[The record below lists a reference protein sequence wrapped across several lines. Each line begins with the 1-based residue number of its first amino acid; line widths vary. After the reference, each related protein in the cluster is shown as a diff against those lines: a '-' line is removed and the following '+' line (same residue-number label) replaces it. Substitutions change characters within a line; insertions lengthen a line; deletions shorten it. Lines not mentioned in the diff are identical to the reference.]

1 MIEKKSVE
9 KNFSKGAESYD
20 KYAIVQKYMAEKL
33 FEIIKTKGE
42 NYKEII
48 EIGCGTGIFSEKIV
62 NFFENSN
69 FEFVDIS
76 NEMILKAKL
85 KINENKNIK
94 YICCDGESYRGEKK
108 YDLIVSNA
116 VFQWFQNIEE
126 SIKNYFDMLNEGGVL
141 LFSVF
146 GDGTYK
152 ELKSSLKK
160 AGIEYDY
167 IQSFIT
173 KDKIEKTAV
182 EITGE
187 FSLSEEVYIEKYK
200 NMREFLKYIKNIGA
214 NSAQKNKPLIS
225 HRKIREAEEI
235 YIKNYSEKDG
245 VIVTNILF
253 FCMLKKEKL

>member
-85 KINENKNIK
+85 KINENENIK

-108 YDLIVSNA
+108 YDLRRM
-116 VFQWFQNIEE
+116 
-126 SIKNYFDMLNEGGVL
+126 MLFHPPSGV
-141 LFSVF
+141 VVWATCC
-146 GDGTYK
+146 G
-152 ELKSSLKK
+152 
-160 AGIEYDY
+160 
-167 IQSFIT
+167 
-173 KDKIEKTAV
+173 
-182 EITGE
+182 
-187 FSLSEEVYIEKYK
+187 
-200 NMREFLKYIKNIGA
+200 R
-214 NSAQKNKPLIS
+214 
-225 HRKIREAEEI
+225 R
-235 YIKNYSEKDG
+235 
-245 VIVTNILF
+245 
-253 FCMLKKEKL
+253 